1 MRATTEL
8 FMIDRIPMLV
18 PDENVEISAED
29 IDASDSGRDE
39 SGVMHRFVVRRGVR
53 KWTFSYAYLT
63 EEEYRYMESL
73 FAGADTFLFAFP
85 DRNGN
90 PKEVMA
96 YRSKYGILWH
106 SAATGQYRNYQFN
119 VVEC

>member
-1 MRATTEL
+1 MRTTTDL
-8 FMIDRIPMLV
+8 FLVNNIPMLV

-73 FAGADTFLFAFP
+73 FAGVDIFRFTFP
-85 DRNGN
+85 DREG
-90 PKEVMA
+90 KSQTAMA
-96 YRSKYGILWH
+96 YRSKHGILWH
-106 SAATGQYRNYQFN
+106 SAATGQYRNYSFSI
-119 VVEC
+119 VEC